1 MSWNRKAWALSAVVA
16 VAACG
21 VETPTE
27 VSDAPDF
34 AVVTSSSDAIPD
46 RYIIRLSDDVPS
58 AAAASEAMMRGV
70 RGEVHFTYE
79 NVFKGFAATLPGASL
94 AAIQRN
100 PLVASIEADGVVTK
114 IATTQSGAT

>member
-1 MSWNRKAWALSAVVA
+1 MDLIRLYQRTSFMSWNRKAWALSAVVA

-46 RYIIRLSDDVPS
+46 RYI
-58 AAAASEAMMRGV
+58 
-70 RGEVHFTYE
+70 
-79 NVFKGFAATLPGASL
+79 
-94 AAIQRN
+94 
-100 PLVASIEADGVVTK
+100 K
-114 IATTQSGAT
+114 IGRAHV